1 MASEGSGP
9 PQSQVNR
16 FSHTIDSRPVSVST
30 ITTPPPTNDSGG
42 AGRRR
47 KSKRPRHLPRKRLRD
62 NTDDTTAVNVK
73 KVRCKMSSGDI
84 SMGGTSSDDVICIDS
99 DSDTEEATK
108 HTKCLPV
115 KEQQSAHG
123 LPKRSQVVTAVT
135 GSQTVDLETICL
147 SHNIQPTHHCVNI
160 KPQSEMAVATRTAGS
175 SMQEPDKE
183 KSVLT
188 HGSMRQ
194 TVEKPHTLVP
204 AGYPNVVHSSASA
217 KQTKIMH
224 ARDVAFQERL
234 QMKTIDNSIDNSY
247 CSIDQPQNQI
257 GGNKG
262 NAKFCGEHQHTEV
275 NVDPSTQFAT
285 LKGSSTVAQSSPL
298 VRCSL
303 LSISKEQK
311 SLALTQASLTNQ
323 QHVARTQLVHAES
336 RQKGSTRT
344 PIKADMRGGRRTPP
358 PRRKCSESIQS
369 NLEAA
374 IVSENRF
381 SNDSHCSNVSNNGN
395 IHSRISLESDKT
407 ETAKQKRTR
416 CNQCIPCRTPDCG
429 KCLYCK

>member
-9 PQSQVNR
+9 PQSQVKR

-30 ITTPPPTNDSGG
+30 IIAPTPTNDSGG
-42 AGRRR
+42 
-47 KSKRPRHLPRKRLRD
+47 RKRLRD

-99 DSDTEEATK
+99 DSD
-108 HTKCLPV
+108 
-115 KEQQSAHG
+115 
-123 LPKRSQVVTAVT
+123 
-135 GSQTVDLETICL
+135 
-147 SHNIQPTHHCVNI
+147 
-160 KPQSEMAVATRTAGS
+160 
-175 SMQEPDKE
+175 
-183 KSVLT
+183 
-188 HGSMRQ
+188 
-194 TVEKPHTLVP
+194 
-204 AGYPNVVHSSASA
+204 
-217 KQTKIMH
+217 
-224 ARDVAFQERL
+224 
-234 QMKTIDNSIDNSY
+234 

-257 GGNKG
+257 GGIKT

-285 LKGSSTVAQSSPL
+285 LEGSSTVAQSSPL

-323 QHVARTQLVHAES
+323 QYVARTQLVHAES

-344 PIKADMRGGRRTPP
+344 PIKADMREGRRTPP
-358 PRRKCSESIQS
+358 TKKKCSESIQS
-369 NLEAA
+369 SSEAV

-381 SNDSHCSNVSNNGN
+381 SNDSRCTNVSNSGN

-407 ETAKQKRTR
+407 KTASQKRTR